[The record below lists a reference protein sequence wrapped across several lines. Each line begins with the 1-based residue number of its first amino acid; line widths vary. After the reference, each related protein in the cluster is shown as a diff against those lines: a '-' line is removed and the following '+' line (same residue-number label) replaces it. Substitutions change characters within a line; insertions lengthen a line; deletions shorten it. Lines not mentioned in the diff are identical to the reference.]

1 MTNNDISVQ
10 SHAADISSAAHVIL
24 ALAEQLEAFRVE
36 LGAGELTILQD
47 GKNVLAER
55 ADSAQTVLVAASRIR
70 THLAEIENIADQVI
84 TKAEARHEDNLNDFF
99 GPEDSDT

>member
-1 MTNNDISVQ
+1 MHNDDISMQ

-24 ALAEQLEAFRVE
+24 ALAEQLEAFRAEVRD
-36 LGAGELTILQD
+36 GELTILQD

-70 THLAEIENIADQVI
+70 THLAEIENMADQVI

-99 GPEDSDT
+99 GPEDSGT